1 MSRAAWAAW
10 NSYELPPTAVVSM
23 TRGVTPKY
31 SAMVS
36 PCIGPASL
44 ASYTASTSDQV
55 KPGVRQRVPGRFGLD
70 LQHAQ
75 AARAAAGEL
84 VDPADGGSGRRVH
97 AAQAHAHLRSRA
109 PPLPHLASR
118 IAF

>member
-55 KPGVRQRVPGRFGLD
+55 KPASASACRADSALICSMLRPPARRPGN
-70 LQHAQ
+70 
-75 AARAAAGEL
+75 
-84 VDPADGGSGRRVH
+84 S
-97 AAQAHAHLRSRA
+97 
-109 PPLPHLASR
+109 
-118 IAF
+118 